1 MALRFVGADVGMTIS
16 SYHDLRVWQA
26 GMQLAAD
33 IHQLTQAFPAAEPAN
48 LAAEMQRAAIAIPSN
63 IADGH
68 TRGSTAE
75 YLDRVA
81 VAHGSLAELQ
91 THIEIARRF
100 GYISSASATALSD
113 QTNSLSRQL
122 SALRVGL
129 TNRIK
134 ASSPSASA
142 RVP

>member
-1 MALRFVGADVGMTIS
+1 MTITD
-16 SYHDLRVWQA
+16 YRDLRVWQA
-26 GMQLAAD
+26 GMQLVGD
-33 IHQLTQAFPAAEPAN
+33 IHQLTQAFPPAEPAN

-81 VAHGSLAELQ
+81 IAHGALAELQ
-91 THIEIARRF
+91 TQVEIARRF
-100 GYISSASATALSD
+100 GYINSAAAAALTD

-122 SALRVGL
+122 SALRAAL

-134 ASSPSASA
+134 ASVSSTSS